1 MCSKAE
7 ARWARRRVVVEGA
20 EVAGLRLRVAGV
32 GVDGVDVDVGVGSG
46 PALSAREDERVL
58 TMAKGVG

>member
-32 GVDGVDVDVGVGSG
+32 GVDGVDVGSG

-58 TMAKGVG
+58 TMAKGIG